1 MTNYSIL
8 VNSCDSYSDLWEPFF
23 KLLKI
28 HWPEIVEHEVFLNT
42 ETKAFFMPGIDLRKP
57 SLSELD
63 CTTWS
68 KRFKT
73 CLDQIHTKY
82 VIILLDDFF
91 LEKDVDVAKLSECVA
106 IMERDETIKN
116 FSFVPTLWPNKDD
129 GVFADFELK
138 NKKSPYLLNLQAGLW
153 RTEELKSLV
162 RENET
167 PWEFEEWGTHRAAK
181 AGGKYYVA
189 KEGCPQVFTYNWK
202 PGGAVHRGKWTTG
215 VDELLK
221 EIDVD
226 MDFSIRGWDVDRP
239 KVKVQKTMR
248 QKVSDFIWPVVAPI
262 KIEYLYRKYHK

>member
-1 MTNYSIL
+1 MEYTVL

-23 KLLKI
+23 KLLRL
-28 HWPEIVEHEVFLNT
+28 HWPDVNENRIMLNT
-42 ETKAFFMPGIDLRKP
+42 ETKMYSIDGIDLQRP
-57 SLSELD
+57 HLTEED
-63 CTTWS
+63 VTTWS
-68 KRFKT
+68 KRFKA
-73 CLDQIHTKY
+73 CLNQIDTKY
-82 VIILLDDFF
+82 VVILLDDFF
-91 LEKDVDVAKLSECVA
+91 LEEDVDTQRLNKCIEA
-106 IMERDETIKN
+106 MERDDSVRCFT
-116 FSFVPTLWPNKDD
+116 FVPTLWPNKDD
-129 GVFADFELK
+129 GAFENFELRGRK
-138 NKKSPYLLNLQAGLW
+138 APYLLNLQAGLW